1 MDLQA
6 QDRAHR
12 IGQTK
17 PVKIYR
23 LITED
28 SVEKRI
34 VERAE
39 MKMRLDTFVIQ
50 QGRLVDQNKTLSAK
64 EMANMI
70 MYIFKYILY
79 RGDAKAIFHSDT
91 NNITDD
97 DIDTI
102 LEKGKVKTK
111 EMIDNV
117 DKEIPDVAKYL
128 YII

>member
-70 MYIFKYILY
+70 MYIF
-79 RGDAKAIFHSDT
+79 
-91 NNITDD
+91 
-97 DIDTI
+97 
-102 LEKGKVKTK
+102 
-111 EMIDNV
+111 
-117 DKEIPDVAKYL
+117 
-128 YII
+128 

>member
-17 PVKIYR
+17 SVKIYR

-70 MYIFKYILY
+70 MYIF
-79 RGDAKAIFHSDT
+79 
-91 NNITDD
+91 
-97 DIDTI
+97 
-102 LEKGKVKTK
+102 
-111 EMIDNV
+111 
-117 DKEIPDVAKYL
+117 
-128 YII
+128 